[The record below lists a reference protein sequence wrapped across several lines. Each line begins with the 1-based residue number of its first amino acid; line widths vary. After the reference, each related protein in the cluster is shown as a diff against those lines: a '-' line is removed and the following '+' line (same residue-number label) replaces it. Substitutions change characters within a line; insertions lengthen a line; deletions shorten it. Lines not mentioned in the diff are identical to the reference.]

1 MTEHRTP
8 PVQEPARSRIGR
20 WALAGALVLVAMGV
34 IGLGARKLP
43 GSGSTRDPVIINFDL
58 QQALTNFFLTAGA
71 IVGFVA
77 IVVIFWP
84 SQEAPELPRRS
95 LAKYVLGPLGI
106 LVGVGLLV
114 LAFRG
119 DPEPPVQSPTPRT
132 VADVVPETPGGD
144 TPVWGFY
151 VLVGAFGVALLAI
164 GRRARSPAPPSDP
177 ESEQTDLDVEAFLE
191 LPDDLVSGDEPR
203 SQVIRAYVEMIRAF
217 AGHQLPRL
225 ASETP
230 REFVDRALRR
240 VEGARPPAVRLTR
253 LFEFARFSLHP
264 ITAAEAEEAR
274 AAMTAVQHELDHA
287 L

>member
-1 MTEHRTP
+1 M
-8 PVQEPARSRIGR
+8 
-20 WALAGALVLVAMGV
+20 LLAMGV

-43 GSGSTRDPVIINFDL
+43 GSGSTRDPVVINFDL

-71 IVGFVA
+71 IVGFLA

-84 SQEAPELPRRS
+84 SQEPPDLPRRS

-114 LAFRG
+114 VAFRG
-119 DPEPPVQSPTPRT
+119 DPEPPVQSPTPQT
-132 VADVVPETPGGD
+132 VVDVLPETPRGD
-144 TPVWGFY
+144 IPAWGFY
-151 VLVGAFGVALLAI
+151 VLVGAFGVALVAI
-164 GRRARSPAPPSDP
+164 GRRARSLAPPTDP
-177 ESEQTDLDVEAFLE
+177 ESEQTELDVVAFLE

-203 SQVIRAYVEMIRAF
+203 SRVIQAYVDMIRDF
-217 AGHQLPRL
+217 DRRQMPRL

-240 VEGARPPAVRLTR
+240 VEGARAPAVRLTR
-253 LFEFARFSLHP
+253 LFEVARFSLHP
-264 ITAAEAEEAR
+264 ISAAEAEEAR
-274 AAMTAVQHELDHA
+274 VAMTAVRHELDHA